1 MYHWRGSTDYTN
13 ISLTEQYWQYQC
25 ITDGAVLTISIY
37 HWRGS
42 TDRYINVSLTGQYW
56 QYQCTTDGAVLTIS
70 MYHWRSST
78 DNTNVP
84 LTQQYQ
90 CTTDRHSRTDTTS
103 ISATDGAVGY
113 WQYQRTTDR
122 LVLTMYHWPGQQYW
136 QYHCATDCQYGTD
149 NDNNS
154 ANAKRKSGGDI
165 LTLRMLSGKVQSRKF
180 IAEFRLYW
188 SGFPHQWDKDT
199 TT

>member
-1 MYHWRGSTDYTN
+1 
-13 ISLTEQYWQYQC
+13 
-25 ITDGAVLTISIY
+25 
-37 HWRGS
+37 
-42 TDRYINVSLTGQYW
+42 
-56 QYQCTTDGAVLTIS
+56 

-154 ANAKRKSGGDI
+154 ADAKRKSGGDI

-180 IAEFRLYW
+180 IAEFRLYPGFLI
-188 SGFPHQWDKDT
+188 SGTKTPLLKSVILAEILGAVTITLIIVVSDGEAILLVLPGNVTSCCRLCHYRGLRLQ
-199 TT
+199 